1 MIYHVV
7 TEADWLHALHTATES
22 SAGFYEAASLKTEG
36 FIHTS
41 QASQVAGVL
50 QRYYKGQEHL
60 LLLHID
66 ETKLTALLKYE
77 LAPSVNEEFPHIYGR
92 LNLDSVIK
100 TERL

>member
-7 TEADWLHALHTATES
+7 TEINWQKAVQQ
-22 SAGFYEAASLKTEG
+22 GFYEADSLKVEG

-41 QASQVAGVL
+41 KAAQVQGVL
-50 QRYYKGQEHL
+50 ERYYKDQNDL

-66 ETKLTALLKYE
+66 ESKLTAPLKYE

-92 LNLDSVIK
+92 LNIEAVTKVENI
-100 TERL
+100 

>member
-7 TEADWLHALHTATES
+7 TEINWQYALEH
-22 SAGFYEAASLKTEG
+22 GFYEADSMAKEG

-41 QASQVAGVL
+41 KAAQVAGVL
-50 QRYYKGQEHL
+50 ERYYKGQKDL

-66 ETKLTALLKYE
+66 ETKLTSPLKYE

-92 LNLDSVIK
+92 LNIDAVVKAEKI
-100 TERL
+100 